1 MQIKEFEKYAEFAD
15 KEKYLTEKSVKK
27 LKEAAE
33 EKFGKVYALEFDTF
47 RECYDGNFDTV
58 LGNMQDPTVLQV
70 YWQKRFADVVQEF
83 VKAVK
88 NMTLPQT
95 ADELTAS
102 KGLLSMS
109 WDESILVF
117 CQQFFALHSYKD
129 AGKLTLGEILI
140 AKKAAYNREKFQRQ
154 MTELQRKKLSK

>member
-70 YWQKRFADVVQEF
+70 YW
-83 VKAVK
+83 
-88 NMTLPQT
+88 
-95 ADELTAS
+95 
-102 KGLLSMS
+102 
-109 WDESILVF
+109 
-117 CQQFFALHSYKD
+117 
-129 AGKLTLGEILI
+129 
-140 AKKAAYNREKFQRQ
+140 
-154 MTELQRKKLSK
+154 